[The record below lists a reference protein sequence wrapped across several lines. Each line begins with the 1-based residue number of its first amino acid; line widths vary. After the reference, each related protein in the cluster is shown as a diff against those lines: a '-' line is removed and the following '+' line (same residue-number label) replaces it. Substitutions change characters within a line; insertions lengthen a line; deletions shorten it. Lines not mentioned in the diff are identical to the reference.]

1 VINATNDS
9 KPRELVPAGNQ
20 VARCYSMVHLG
31 TNIEEYMGEKKA
43 MNKVRISWELPEEM
57 RVFDE
62 AKGEQPMSI
71 SKEYTLS
78 MFEKANLRKELE
90 GWRGK
95 GFTEEEAKVF
105 DITKLLG
112 KSCLL
117 NIIHKTSKSGNE
129 YAVINSISSLPKGM
143 TCPKQINPTFEFNFQ
158 DKFDLKVLE
167 SLPQF
172 MKDKIKTSV
181 EFKAINNP
189 EDQDLTH
196 DDGYTPDAE
205 PADDL
210 PF

>member
-1 VINATNDS
+1 MINATNDS

-117 NIIHKTSKSGNE
+117 NIIHKTSKTGNE
-129 YAVINSISSLPKGM
+129 YAVINSISGLPKGM
-143 TCPKQINPTFEFNFQ
+143 DCPKQINPTFEFNFQ
-158 DKFDLKVLE
+158 DKFDLKILE

-172 MKDKIKTSV
+172 IRDKIKTSF
-181 EFKAINNP
+181 EYKAINNP
-189 EDQDLTH
+189 QDQDLTH
-196 DDGYTPDAE
+196 DEVMSNNSE
-205 PADDL
+205 PENDL